1 MPHFIGV
8 IIDEKRMEKIKGT
21 PLEKEIKDMFGGA
34 LKMIAVPVPEEK
46 SKEILKAFDKARI
59 DSRGYIEDIP
69 VAFRR
74 AVFEEMVKAKSLNII
89 NNVLARISEIQ
100 EAAKKEDEYIPP
112 PEVE

>member
-8 IIDEKRMEKIKGT
+8 IIDEKRMEKIKGS
-21 PLEKEIKDMFGGA
+21 PLEKEIQDMFGGA

-46 SKEILKAFDKARI
+46 SKEILKAFEKARI
-59 DSRGYIEDIP
+59 DSRGYIEDVP

-74 AVFEEMVKAKSLNII
+74 AVFEEMIKAKSLNII
-89 NNVLARISEIQ
+89 DNVLARISEIQ

>member
-46 SKEILKAFDKARI
+46 SKEILKTFDKARI

-89 NNVLARISEIQ
+89 DNVLARLSEIQ

>member
-1 MPHFIGV
+1 MPHYIGV

-21 PLEKEIKDMFGGA
+21 PLEKEIQDLFGGA
-34 LKMIAVPVPEEK
+34 LKMIAVPVPEDK

-69 VAFRR
+69 IALRR
-74 AVFEEMVKAKSLNII
+74 AVFEEIVKAKSLNVID
-89 NNVLARISEIQ
+89 NVLTRLPEIQ

>member
-46 SKEILKAFDKARI
+46 SKEVLKAFDKARI
-59 DSRGYIEDIP
+59 DSRGYIEDVP

-74 AVFEEMVKAKSLNII
+74 AVFEEMIKAKSLDII
-89 NNVLARISEIQ
+89 DNVLARVSEIQ
-100 EAAKKEDEYIPP
+100 DAAKKEDEYIPP

>member
-89 NNVLARISEIQ
+89 DNVLARISEIQ

>member
-34 LKMIAVPVPEEK
+34 LKMIAVPIPEEK
-46 SKEILKAFDKARI
+46 SKEVLKAFDKARI
-59 DSRGYIEDIP
+59 DSRGYIEDVP

-74 AVFEEMVKAKSLNII
+74 AVFEEMIKAKSLNII
-89 NNVLARISEIQ
+89 DNVLARISEIQ

>member
-1 MPHFIGV
+1 MPHYIGV
-8 IIDEKRMEKIKGT
+8 IIDEKRMEKIRGT

-46 SKEILKAFDKARI
+46 SKEFLKAFDKARI
-59 DSRGYIEDIP
+59 DSRGFIEDVP

-74 AVFEEMVKAKSLNII
+74 AVFEEVVKAKSLNII
-89 NNVLARISEIQ
+89 DNILARIAEIQ

>member
-1 MPHFIGV
+1 MPHYIGV

-21 PLEKEIKDMFGGA
+21 PLEKEIQDMFGGA

-46 SKEILKAFDKARI
+46 SKEILKVFDKARI
-59 DSRGYIEDIP
+59 DSRGFIEDVP

-89 NNVLARISEIQ
+89 DNVLQRISEIQ

>member
-1 MPHFIGV
+1 MPHYIGV

-34 LKMIAVPVPEEK
+34 LKMIVVPVPEEK

-59 DSRGYIEDIP
+59 DSRGYIEDVP

-74 AVFEEMVKAKSLNII
+74 AVFEEMVKAKSLNVIDK
-89 NNVLARISEIQ
+89 VLQRLPEIQ